1 MTFNAQFYPF
11 LGSVDRG
18 GFIIFP
24 TGQVLLQR
32 FPGGCNKWG
41 EEEYPSKTFYPL
53 SNVVTQFDSGDGKV
67 KQEISLVKSK
77 TRQVTILWVDNVW

>member
-11 LGSVDRG
+11 LSLVDRG

-24 TGQVLLQR
+24 TGRVLLQR

-41 EEEYPSKTFYPL
+41 EEEYKPYTHQKLCIPCQMWSPNLTVAMEKCSRRSVL
-53 SNVVTQFDSGDGKV
+53 
-67 KQEISLVKSK
+67 
-77 TRQVTILWVDNVW
+77 